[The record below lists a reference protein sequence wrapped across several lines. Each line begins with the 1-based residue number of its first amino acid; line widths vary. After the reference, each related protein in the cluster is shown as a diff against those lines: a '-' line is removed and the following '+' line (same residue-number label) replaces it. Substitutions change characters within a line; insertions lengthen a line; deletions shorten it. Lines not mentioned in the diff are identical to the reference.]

1 MKFFSMAMLALCVT
15 MGSVTPEE
23 IGGESFSGF
32 LNDYSKL
39 LPVEDDF
46 PDLLYTSPG
55 YFEKIPKYTKAMIDQ
70 PEILISR
77 ESPYMGMKPDD
88 MKALAESLRKGLTTA
103 LKDTFQIVE
112 EPGKDV
118 LYVRMGVTEM
128 VLKKKRRRITSYTPT
143 GAVLHA
149 AKKALTKDFTKK
161 INLLQMDMEMEIWD
175 SQTSE
180 ILSAGIAHRGI
191 LKNKATGQKAE
202 PATWDDLDK
211 AINRFGKNVACRVK
225 NSRLPEDQR
234 VKCDL

>member
-1 MKFFSMAMLALCVT
+1 MKFFSMAIFALLVT
-15 MGSVTPEE
+15 MGSVAPEE
-23 IGGESFSGF
+23 MGEKTFSGF
-32 LNDYSKL
+32 LTDYSKL

-55 YFEKIPKYTKAMIDQ
+55 YFEKIPKYTKVMIDQ

-128 VLKKKRRRITSYTPT
+128 VLKKKRRRITSFTPT

-149 AKKALTKDFTKK
+149 TKNDLTKDFTKK
-161 INLLQMDMEMEIWD
+161 INLLNMDM
-175 SQTSE
+175 
-180 ILSAGIAHRGI
+180 
-191 LKNKATGQKAE
+191 
-202 PATWDDLDK
+202 
-211 AINRFGKNVACRVK
+211 
-225 NSRLPEDQR
+225 
-234 VKCDL
+234 